1 MRRKIRDDVNGIWGV
16 GFWLLILC
24 NSKNLTCFLWSST
37 LCLFMIGNRLLFFR
51 HIPLFTFLF
60 LILVMNFHT
69 WWHCHPISVP
79 QAQLSSHNSVISCL
93 WITDR
98 WLLSCASE
106 TKIRWQRHQ
115 VWKFTN
121 NICKSKILLKKC
133 SLDWTPMKRNWGIL
147 SEAFKIQDNSNP
159 LKMWWLALPHSKQIR
174 YELPHIS

>member
-1 MRRKIRDDVNGIWGV
+1 MFGKD
-16 GFWLLILC
+16 
-24 NSKNLTCFLWSST
+24 
-37 LCLFMIGNRLLFFR
+37 LFRLLFFR

-60 LILVMNFHT
+60 LILVMDFHT
-69 WWHCHPISVP
+69 WWRCHPISVS

-133 SLDWTPMKRNWGIL
+133 SLLIYGWHTLVYEVLDYIVHPTFTGSFYSSRKHIDGVTWEKLNFFEKINGTPILKAHASCMKT
-147 SEAFKIQDNSNP
+147 AFFWK
-159 LKMWWLALPHSKQIR
+159 R
-174 YELPHIS
+174 YDKHLFMLYGC